1 MQAETDRGYTQV
13 PTGHKA
19 ATTASPHSRPNTP
32 APTARMRARHVAH
45 AVPAFPVYSAAF
57 LSPSE
62 LLLGGGGGSSKS
74 GIKNKLVRRPLGLPL
89 PLPSFAHRRRRGRRD
104 RGCTTSMT
112 SSP

>member
-1 MQAETDRGYTQV
+1 
-13 PTGHKA
+13 
-19 ATTASPHSRPNTP
+19 
-32 APTARMRARHVAH
+32 MRARHVAH

-74 GIKNKLVRRPLGLPL
+74 GIKNKLVRASALPL
-89 PLPSFAHRRRRGRRD
+89 PAFAHRRRRGHRD
-104 RGCTTSMT
+104 RGCTTSMS